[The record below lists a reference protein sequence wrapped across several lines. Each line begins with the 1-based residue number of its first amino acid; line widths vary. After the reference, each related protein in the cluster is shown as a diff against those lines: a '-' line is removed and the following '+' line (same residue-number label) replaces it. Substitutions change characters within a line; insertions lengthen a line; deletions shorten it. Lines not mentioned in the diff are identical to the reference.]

1 MVLSLW
7 VIQMTLMTRKLVIW
21 RCLDAI
27 MRENVLQVPD
37 GDFGCVTYGCI
48 VSHSKCIFVSLAGTI
63 FIQLCRVFQ
72 VQVKHTG
79 I

>member
-1 MVLSLW
+1 MGDPDDANDPETGDLA
-7 VIQMTLMTRKLVIW
+7 MF
-21 RCLDAI
+21 RCYHEGKCTAHA
-27 MRENVLQVPD
+27 QSWVPD
-37 GDFGCVTYGCI
+37 GGLGCVTCGCI

-72 VQVKHTG
+72 VQVINSG